1 MAQVEL
7 TVHQARRT
15 GLSITDND
23 VTSSASD
30 TYIFPNDGRTC
41 IAAANASGGSGN
53 VVVVTPNTVDGL
65 AITDLTVAVADSKQT
80 VIGPFPKDVYN
91 NANGIVQ
98 LTTSVV
104 MSIIA
109 FRV

>member
-1 MAQVEL
+1 M
-7 TVHQARRT
+7 TVLLEA
-15 GLSITDND
+15 IEIIAED
-23 VTSSASD
+23 VAAHRFT
-30 TYIFPNDGRTC
+30 PTC
-41 IAAANASGGSGN
+41 VGN
-53 VVVVTPNTVDGL
+53 
-65 AITDLTVAVADSKQT
+65 AVADSKQT

-98 LTTSVV
+98 FSTSVV